1 MNSSGSFSDYRN
13 LGIGF
18 NQSCFLSF
26 RISEMACAR
35 QDEPEPPR
43 CPSRSSVDLFATQR
57 DDDYQEEINMDE
69 DEDEQVS

>member
-1 MNSSGSFSDYRN
+1 
-13 LGIGF
+13 
-18 NQSCFLSF
+18 
-26 RISEMACAR
+26 MACAR